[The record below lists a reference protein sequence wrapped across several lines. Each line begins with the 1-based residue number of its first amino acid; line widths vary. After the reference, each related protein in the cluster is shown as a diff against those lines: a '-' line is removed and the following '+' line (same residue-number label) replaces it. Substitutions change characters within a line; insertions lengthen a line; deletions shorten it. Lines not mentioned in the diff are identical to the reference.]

1 MRSEL
6 NEAYSN
12 IRKLISTFRTPYKKV
27 ETLILLRDAIVLFN
41 DTYGFNIRLDYKDF
55 YEDYSYEQEVYILDF
70 FNKLFECLRMDMSPS
85 RIELHIRALAEHV
98 IVILKGEV
106 EFEDAIA
113 GLVVFLK
120 EKNILFINERTQVK
134 IDLHVV

>member
-1 MRSEL
+1 
-6 NEAYSN
+6 
-12 IRKLISTFRTPYKKV
+12 
-27 ETLILLRDAIVLFN
+27 
-41 DTYGFNIRLDYKDF
+41 
-55 YEDYSYEQEVYILDF
+55 YEQEVYILDF